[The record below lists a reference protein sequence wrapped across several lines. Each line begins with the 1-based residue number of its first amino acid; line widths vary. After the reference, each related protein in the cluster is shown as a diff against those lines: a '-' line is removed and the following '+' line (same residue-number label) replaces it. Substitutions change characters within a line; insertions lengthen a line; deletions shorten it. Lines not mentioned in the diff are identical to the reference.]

1 MLKRSMYQNNL
12 ETHESV
18 VSKLSKLVDTYIINM
33 INKLFTFF
41 LYNNQLAVSSWKE
54 GRPMN

>member
-1 MLKRSMYQNNL
+1 MYQNNL

-33 INKLFTFF
+33 INKVGTFF